1 MTREDISKECLNVR
15 ELLIRDCRN
24 VLPTD
29 QAADMEKINHLVGR
43 VEEEYKNF
51 LTTLWK
57 DIRPDDERTLDDILD
72 KRYNRLM
79 LARDYTAPIEAAIGD
94 AEEVT
99 LWERIT
105 NSNYRDIEQLNA
117 LVIAYIRDLLAQ
129 ITRDFMEDVKL

>member
-15 ELLIRDCRN
+15 ELLIRDCHN

-43 VEEEYKNF
+43 IEEEYKNF
-51 LTTLWK
+51 LSTLWK

-72 KRYNRLM
+72 KRYNRLV

-94 AEEVT
+94 AEEIT
-99 LWERIT
+99 LWERII

>member
-1 MTREDISKECLNVR
+1 MTREEISKECLNVR
-15 ELLIRDCRN
+15 ELLIRDCHN

-29 QAADMEKINHLVGR
+29 QAADMVKINHLVGR

-51 LTTLWK
+51 LSTLWK

-72 KRYNRLM
+72 KRYNRLV

-94 AEEVT
+94 AEEIT

>member
-51 LTTLWK
+51 LTDLWK

-72 KRYNRLM
+72 KRYNRLV

-94 AEEVT
+94 AEEIT

-117 LVIAYIRDLLAQ
+117 LISTYAHYLLAH
-129 ITRDFMEDVKL
+129 ITADFI

>member
-1 MTREDISKECLNVR
+1 MTREEISKECLNVR
-15 ELLIRDCRN
+15 ELLIRDCHN

-51 LTTLWK
+51 LTALWK

-72 KRYNRLM
+72 KRYNRLV

-94 AEEVT
+94 AEEIT